1 MKDIEGKTF
10 EVVIVG
16 SGPAGLTAA
25 LYAARADLNPI
36 VFEGPEPGGQLM
48 QTTDVENYPGYPEGV
63 MGPKMMEDFRNQA
76 QRFGADCRYGYVTDI
91 DYEKRPYKVT
101 VDEETTLFA
110 KTIIIS
116 TGASAIW
123 LDLPS
128 EQRLRGKGVSACATC
143 DGAFFR
149 NEHVV
154 IVGGGDTAM
163 EEALFLTK
171 FASKVTVIHRRDEL
185 RASKAMQNRAFE
197 NEKIEFMW
205 DSELQ
210 EVLGD
215 KVVHGVKV
223 KNKKTDEI
231 TTLEDVTGVFIAI
244 GHKPNTD
251 LFKGVLTMD
260 DVGYIQT
267 KGQSTET
274 DLPGIFASG
283 DAMDPTYRQAVTAAG
298 TGCRAALDA
307 ERFLADAEDTT
318 KEAIAQAHW
327 K

>member
-1 MKDIEGKTF
+1 MKDIEGKLF
-10 EVVIVG
+10 DVVIIG

-48 QTTDVENYPGYPEGV
+48 QTTDVDNFPGYPDGV
-63 MGPKMMEDFRNQA
+63 MGPKMMEDFRAQA
-76 QRFGADCRYGYVTDI
+76 TRFGADCRYGYVTDI
-91 DYEKRPYKVT
+91 DFDKRPYKLT

-116 TGASAIW
+116 TGASAKW

-149 NEHVV
+149 NQHVI

-171 FASKVTVIHRRDEL
+171 FASKVSVIHRRDEL
-185 RASKAMQNRAFE
+185 RASKAMQNRAFA
-197 NEKIEFMW
+197 NKKIEFVW
-205 DSELQ
+205 NSGLE

-215 KVVHGVKV
+215 KVVEGVKI
-223 KNKKTDEI
+223 KNLESGEI

-283 DAMDPTYRQAVTAAG
+283 DAMDPIYRQAVTAAG

-307 ERFLADAEDTT
+307 ERFLADHESE
-318 KEAIAQAHW
+318 EAIAQSHW
-327 K
+327 N

>member
-1 MKDIEGKTF
+1 MKEIEGKEF
-10 EVVIVG
+10 NVVIIG

-25 LYAARADLNPI
+25 LYAARADLEPI
-36 VFEGPEPGGQLM
+36 IFEGPEPGGQLM
-48 QTTDVENYPGYPEGV
+48 QTTDVENFPGYPEGV

-76 QRFGADCRYGYVTDI
+76 TRFGADCRYGYVTDV
-91 DYEKRPYKVT
+91 DFEKRPYKIT
-101 VDEETTLFA
+101 VDEKTTVYA

-116 TGASAIW
+116 TGASAMW
-123 LDLPS
+123 LNLPS

-149 NEHVV
+149 NEHVA

-171 FASKVTVIHRRDEL
+171 FASKVSVIHRRDEL

-197 NEKIEFMW
+197 NKKIEFLW
-205 DSELQ
+205 NTELQ

-215 KVVHGVKV
+215 KVVEGIRV
-223 KNKKTDEI
+223 KNNKTGEERI
-231 TTLEDVTGVFIAI
+231 IEDVTGLFLAI

-251 LFKGVLTMD
+251 LFKGVLEMD
-260 DVGYIQT
+260 DVGYLIT

-274 DLPGIFASG
+274 DLPGVFASG
-283 DAMDPTYRQAVTAAG
+283 DAMDPVYRQAVTAAG

-307 ERFLADAEDTT
+307 ERFLADHESE
-318 KEAIAQAHW
+318 KAIAESHW

>member
-10 EVVIVG
+10 DVVIVG

-48 QTTDVENYPGYPEGV
+48 QTTDVDNYPGYPEGV
-63 MGPKMMEDFRNQA
+63 MGPKMMEDFREQA
-76 QRFGADCRYGYVTDI
+76 KRFGADCRYGYVTDI
-91 DYEKRPYKVT
+91 EFEKRPYKLT
-101 VDEETTLFA
+101 VDEETTVYA
-110 KTIIIS
+110 KAIIIA
-116 TGASAIW
+116 TGASAMW

-149 NEHVV
+149 NEHVI

-163 EEALFLTK
+163 EEATFLTK

-185 RASKAMQNRAFE
+185 RASKAMQNRAFD

-205 DSELQ
+205 DSELI

-215 KVVHGVKV
+215 QVVKGVKV
-223 KNKKTDEI
+223 KNRKTGEI
-231 TTLEDVTGVFIAI
+231 TTLDDVTGVFIAI

-283 DAMDPTYRQAVTAAG
+283 DAMDPIYRQAVTAAG

-307 ERFLADAEDTT
+307 EKFLSDTVSEEMIAE
-318 KEAIAQAHW
+318 KHW

>member
-10 EVVIVG
+10 EVVIIG

-36 VFEGPEPGGQLM
+36 IFEGPEPGGQLM
-48 QTTDVENYPGYPEGV
+48 QTTEVENYPGYPEGV
-63 MGPKMMEDFRNQA
+63 MGPKMMEDFRQQA
-76 QRFGADCRYGYVTDI
+76 TRFGADCRYGFVTEI
-91 DYEKRPYKVT
+91 EFENRPYKVT
-101 VDEETTLFA
+101 VDEKTEVFA

-116 TGASAIW
+116 TGASAKW
-123 LDLPS
+123 LNLPS
-128 EQRLRGKGVSACATC
+128 EQKLRGKGVSACATC

-149 NEHVV
+149 NEHVAV
-154 IVGGGDTAM
+154 VGGGDTAM

-185 RASKAMQNRAFE
+185 RASKTMQKRAFD
-197 NEKIEFMW
+197 NEKVEILW
-205 DSELQ
+205 DSQLE
-210 EVLGD
+210 EVLGEN
-215 KVVHGVKV
+215 VVEGIKV
-223 KNKKTDEI
+223 KNKKTGENSI
-231 TTLEDVTGVFIAI
+231 LEDVTGVFIAI

-283 DAMDPTYRQAVTAAG
+283 DAMDPVYRQAVTAAG

-307 ERFLADAEDTT
+307 ERFLADHESE
-318 KEAIAQAHW
+318 EAIAESHW

>member
-10 EVVIVG
+10 DVVIVG

-36 VFEGPEPGGQLM
+36 IFEGPEPGGQLM
-48 QTTDVENYPGYPEGV
+48 QTTEVENYPGYPEGV
-63 MGPKMMEDFRNQA
+63 MGPKMMEDFRQQA
-76 QRFGADCRYGYVTDI
+76 TRFGADCRYGFVTDI
-91 DYEKRPYKVT
+91 VFENRPYKIT
-101 VDEETTLFA
+101 VDEKTEVFA

-116 TGASAIW
+116 TGASAKW
-123 LDLPS
+123 LNLPS
-128 EQRLRGKGVSACATC
+128 EQKLRGKGVSACATC

-149 NEHVV
+149 NEHVAV
-154 IVGGGDTAM
+154 VGGGDTAM

-185 RASKAMQNRAFE
+185 RASKTMQKRAFD
-197 NEKIEFMW
+197 NEKVEILW
-205 DSELQ
+205 DSQLE
-210 EVLGD
+210 EVLGEN
-215 KVVHGVKV
+215 VVEGIKV
-223 KNKKTDEI
+223 KNKKTGENSI
-231 TTLEDVTGVFIAI
+231 LEDVTGVFIAI

-283 DAMDPTYRQAVTAAG
+283 DAMDPVYRQAVTAAG

-307 ERFLADAEDTT
+307 ERFLADHESE
-318 KEAIAQAHW
+318 EAIAESHW

>member
-1 MKDIEGKTF
+1 MEDIAGKTF
-10 EVVIVG
+10 DVVIVG

-25 LYAARADLNPI
+25 LYAARADLNPL

-63 MGPKMMEDFRNQA
+63 MGPKMMEDFRKQA
-76 QRFGADCRYGYVTDI
+76 QRFGADCRYAMVTDI
-91 DYEKRPYKVT
+91 AFDDRPYT
-101 VDEETTLFA
+101 LTIDEEHTIRA
-110 KTIIIS
+110 KAIIIS
-116 TGASAIW
+116 TGASAKW
-123 LDLPS
+123 LGLDS

-149 NEHVV
+149 DQHVV
-154 IVGGGDTAM
+154 VVGGGDTAM
-163 EEALFLTK
+163 EEATFLTK
-171 FASKVTVIHRRDEL
+171 FASKVTVLHRRQEL
-185 RASKAMQNRAFE
+185 RASKAMQNRAF
-197 NEKIEFMW
+197 NDEKIEFMW
-205 DSELQ
+205 DTELH

-215 KVVHGVKV
+215 EVVDGVKV
-223 KNKKTDEI
+223 INNETEEI
-231 TTLEDVTGVFIAI
+231 TTLEDVQGVFIAI

-260 DVGYIQT
+260 DVGYIKT

-283 DAMDPTYRQAVTAAG
+283 DAMDPVYRQAVTAAG

-307 ERFLADAEDTT
+307 ERFLAEQEVGEKAVAE
-318 KEAIAQAHW
+318 EHW

>member
-1 MKDIEGKTF
+1 MKEIEGKIF
-10 EVVIVG
+10 DVVIIG

-48 QTTDVENYPGYPEGV
+48 QTTDVDNFPGYPEGV
-63 MGPKMMEDFRNQA
+63 MGPKMMEDFRAQA
-76 QRFGADCRYGYVTDI
+76 TRFGADCRYGYVTNI
-91 DYEKRPYKVT
+91 DYDKHPYKLT

-110 KTIIIS
+110 KSIIIS
-116 TGASAIW
+116 TGASAKW
-123 LDLPS
+123 LDIPS

-149 NEHVV
+149 NEHVI

-171 FASKVTVIHRRDEL
+171 FASKVSVIHRRDEL
-185 RASKAMQNRAFE
+185 RASKAMQKRAFD
-197 NEKIEFMW
+197 NKKIDFIWNSAVE
-205 DSELQ
+205 
-210 EVLGD
+210 EVLGEN
-215 KVVHGVKV
+215 VVKGVNI
-223 KNKKTDEI
+223 KNLESGEI
-231 TTLEDVTGVFIAI
+231 STLEDVTGVFIAI

-251 LFKGVLTMD
+251 LFKGVLKMD

-267 KGQSTET
+267 RGQSTET

-283 DAMDPTYRQAVTAAG
+283 DAMDPIYRQAVTAAG

-307 ERFLADAEDTT
+307 ERFLSDHDSE
-318 KEAIAQAHW
+318 EAIARSHW
-327 K
+327 E